1 VSDHIHATDIAVWFG
16 RWLNWQKYLLWNFTC
31 LFIDRKPVKQRAL
44 RCEIVGGTLLEAAL
58 IGFAVLIAA
67 LARDWFGLA
76 NALSM
81 ASLIMV
87 WATIIHYNHTSL
99 DRVLEKI
106 PDGKRTWDMKKE
118 LLQSPIERPCY
129 SLHLSGSPRKAF

>member
-1 VSDHIHATDIAVWFG
+1 MAQLAKESLVEFHVSLHRQEACETESTAV
-16 RWLNWQKYLLWNFTC
+16 QM
-31 LFIDRKPVKQRAL
+31 
-44 RCEIVGGTLLEAAL
+44 VGGTLLEAAL

-99 DRVLEKI
+99 DRALEKI

-118 LLQSPIERPCY
+118 LLQPPIERPCY